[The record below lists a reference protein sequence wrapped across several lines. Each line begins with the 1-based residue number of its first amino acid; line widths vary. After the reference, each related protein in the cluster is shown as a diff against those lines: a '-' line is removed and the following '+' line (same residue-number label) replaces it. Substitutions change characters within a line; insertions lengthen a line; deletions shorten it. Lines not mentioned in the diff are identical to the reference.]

1 MGRPP
6 KKPED
11 KRVQVNIRLLA
22 KDRDRLQEIA
32 NESEKP
38 LATEAENILAA
49 YLNRSPETN
58 ALLDRIASEI
68 ERLEAFAK
76 GRWHKNLMAWAA
88 VSEMLSKIVEDDRP
102 ERIADDEAVQEIR
115 ARMKPVEDLRYA
127 IVSLLARE
135 GVSVKVDPR
144 PEPYLGDRRRGIFG
158 LRPQQSIP
166 SRVWERAAIEAMPD
180 GLTKDKCLGLFE
192 ILESKDREI
201 AEMELAESAA
211 MQPYIEAEQAGRR
224 LVTPPNALLAYWD
237 AASEA
242 AKDTIKKFLES
253 QSAKQDAD

>member
-32 NESEKP
+32 NESAKP

-49 YLNRSPETN
+49 YLNRSDETN
-58 ALLDRIASEI
+58 ALLDKIASEI
-68 ERLEAFAK
+68 ERLEALAK

-102 ERIADDEAVQEIR
+102 ERIADDEVIEEIR
-115 ARMKPVEDLRYA
+115 ARLRDEEEVRYRVVA
-127 IVSLLARE
+127 LLAQR

-144 PEPYLGDRRRGIFG
+144 PEPYLGDRRRGLFG
-158 LRPQQSIP
+158 QRGPQKASP
-166 SRVWERAAIEAMPD
+166 RTWERAAIEAMPED
-180 GLTKDKCLGLFE
+180 EVKRECLHLFNVLEQKDQLIAGIE
-192 ILESKDREI
+192 AEESI
-201 AEMELAESAA
+201 A

-224 LVTPPNALLAYWD
+224 LVTPPNALLVYAPGIVLGELGPFTI
-237 AASEA
+237 SPPN
-242 AKDTIKKFLES
+242 KD
-253 QSAKQDAD
+253 